1 MEPLIQ
7 QLLVM
12 QLLQQLL
19 PVCLFLSLLI
29 VCLLLVCLSLVL
41 PMFATQAAKKLA
53 GIPGI
58 PPQALA
64 KDRRRRK
71 ARAGFRVALRDP

>member
-19 PVCLFLSLLI
+19 PKRLPLLI
-29 VCLLLVCLSLVL
+29 SAHCLSSPCL
-41 PMFATQAAKKLA
+41 PQPGFAYVCHPSRQE
-53 GIPGI
+53 IDRE
-58 PPQALA
+58 ALA

-71 ARAGFRVALRDP
+71 ARAGFREASRDP